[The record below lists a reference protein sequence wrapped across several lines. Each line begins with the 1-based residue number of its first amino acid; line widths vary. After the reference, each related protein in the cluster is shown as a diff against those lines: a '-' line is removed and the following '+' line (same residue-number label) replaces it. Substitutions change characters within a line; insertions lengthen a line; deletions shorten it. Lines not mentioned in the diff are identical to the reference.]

1 MNTPLYIHQV
11 TVVTPQQM
19 FPDTAVLLQN
29 GRIHTIAPAAHF
41 PPPAN
46 TQQLNG
52 QGGFL
57 LPGFIDLQ
65 CNGAFGLDFT
75 TDPGTIWQV
84 ASQLPQFGVTAFLP
98 TIITS
103 PTTTITAAQQ
113 VLTSGPPTH
122 CLHQPFSQPIGLH
135 LEGPFLQPTRKGAH
149 PARYL
154 QPPSL
159 TAVADWAPATQV
171 RLVTVAPELPGVL
184 PLIQQLAERG
194 VVVSAGHSAATFAET
209 QAGIAAGIRYGTH
222 LFNAM
227 NPLHHREPG
236 IIGALWAHS
245 AVTLGLI
252 PDGVHVH
259 PALIKLLWQ
268 GVGNGRLNLVTDAM
282 AALGMP
288 PGIYQLGAQ
297 TVTVDSRQAQLA
309 DGTLAGSIL
318 SLDQALRNFMAFTGC
333 TLMEAVPTIT
343 AVPANLLGVTKGVI
357 ATGYDADLVL
367 LNTNLQV
374 TATIIA
380 GKIAYET
387 TSSKL
392 GKDNKTC

>member
-11 TVVTPQQM
+11 TVLTSGQL

-29 GRIHTIAPAAHF
+29 GRIHTIAPVAHF
-41 PPPAN
+41 PPPDNA
-46 TQQLNG
+46 QQLNG

-75 TDPGTIWQV
+75 ANPNTIWQV
-84 ASQLPQFGVTAFLP
+84 ATQLPQFGVTTFLP
-98 TIITS
+98 TLITS
-103 PTTTITAAQQ
+103 PLTTIATAQQ
-113 VLTSGPPTH
+113 TLAAGPPIG
-122 CLHQPFSQPIGLH
+122 LSQQRFSQPIGLH
-135 LEGPFLQPTRKGAH
+135 LEGPFLQPSRKGAH
-149 PARYL
+149 PAAYL

-159 TAVADWAPATQV
+159 TAVADWSPDTQV
-171 RLVTVAPELPGVL
+171 RLVTIAPELPGAL
-184 PLIQQLAERG
+184 PVIQRLAKQG

-236 IIGALWAHS
+236 IIGALWEHS
-245 AVTLGLI
+245 AMIVGVI
-252 PDGVHVH
+252 PDGVHIH

-288 PGIYQLGAQ
+288 AGIYQLGAQ

-333 TLMEAVPTIT
+333 TLLEAIPTIT
-343 AVPANLLGVTKGVI
+343 AVPATLLGLKKGVI
-357 ATGYDADLVL
+357 APGYDADLVL
-367 LNTNLQV
+367 LKADLQV
-374 TATIIA
+374 AATIIA
-380 GKIAYET
+380 GKIVYAT
-387 TSSKL
+387 TPQN
-392 GKDNKTC
+392 GKEQIHL